1 VWYSAIRAC
10 DGLWHHARAMNAPA
24 VPKHTIEV
32 SEESGVR
39 YLHFGTE
46 WIQGAMRIARPWALE
61 LDYTREMMAALLLRP
76 GADWPANALIIGLG
90 AGSVTKFLYRHRPQ
104 AKLDVVEINP
114 EVVAVARHAFR
125 VPDDDARLTVH
136 RADGVAFV
144 RNARTRYDC
153 VLVDGFDHRARP
165 GALAS
170 EDFYRDCRKRLSKRG
185 LLVANMFGRSR
196 KYDAQFAQLATAF
209 GGRAIAF
216 PSGDC
221 GNVIAFAAAGDPV
234 GADWVSLREEADDL
248 HRETGLKLQNVIVRL
263 QQAGAFDGPGLAF

>member
-1 VWYSAIRAC
+1 
-10 DGLWHHARAMNAPA
+10 MNATV

-104 AKLDVVEINP
+104 AKLDLVEINP

-125 VPDDDARLTVH
+125 VPDDNARLTVH

-153 VLVDGFDHRARP
+153 ILVDGFDHRARP
-165 GALAS
+165 GTTLERQRTTGYITEAVMTEHA
-170 EDFYRDCRKRLSKRG
+170 R
-185 LLVANMFGRSR
+185 
-196 KYDAQFAQLATAF
+196 
-209 GGRAIAF
+209 
-216 PSGDC
+216 
-221 GNVIAFAAAGDPV
+221 AAGFV
-234 GADWVSLREEADDL
+234 LEATSEVNANPQDTHD
-248 HRETGLKLQNVIVRL
+248 HPQGVW
-263 QQAGAFDGPGLAF
+263 

>member
-1 VWYSAIRAC
+1 
-10 DGLWHHARAMNAPA
+10 MNAPA
-24 VPKHTIEV
+24 RPNHTIEV
-32 SEESGVR
+32 SEQSGVR

-76 GADWPANALIIGLG
+76 GKDWPGTVLIIGLG

-104 AKLDVVEINP
+104 ARLEVVEINP
-114 EVVAVARHAFR
+114 EVVAVARLAFR
-125 VPDDDARLTVH
+125 VPADDARLRVH

-144 RNARTRYDC
+144 RDTRMRYDC
-153 VLVDGFDHRARP
+153 ILVDGFDHRARA

-170 EDFYRDCRKRLSKRG
+170 ETFYVDCRKRLTRRG

-196 KYDAQFAQLATAF
+196 SHDAQFACLAAAF

-216 PSGDC
+216 PSGDR
-221 GNVIAFAAAGDPV
+221 GNVVAFAAAGEPV
-234 GADWVSLREEADDL
+234 SSDWASLREEADDL
-248 HRETGLKLQNVIVRL
+248 HRDTGLKLQAVIVRL